1 MRTLGEPQVLAALTA
16 QIFLSVWVTGGG
28 RCHEAELKPESQS

>member
-16 QIFLSVWVTGGG
+16 QIFLS
-28 RCHEAELKPESQS
+28 ELLEVAGVMKQSWNQSQS